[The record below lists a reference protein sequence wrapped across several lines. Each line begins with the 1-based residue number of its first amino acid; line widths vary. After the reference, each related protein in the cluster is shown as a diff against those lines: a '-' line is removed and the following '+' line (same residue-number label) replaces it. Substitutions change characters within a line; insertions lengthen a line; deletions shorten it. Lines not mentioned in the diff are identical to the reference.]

1 MHVGEG
7 QAKRPNILLLYADQ
21 WRGDALGCAGDP
33 VVQTPALDRL
43 AASGLHL
50 PSTFTVDPVCTPSRA
65 ALLTGRYPHVTGVT
79 HNDLR
84 LPENEVS
91 FAQVFAAAGY
101 RTGYIGKWHLDGE
114 EKPGFVPP
122 GPRRHGFGYWAAFN
136 RGHAYHAPIYYRD
149 TAEPI
154 ATDAY
159 EPDLQTDLACA
170 FLEEADPRPFC
181 LVVAWG
187 PPHTPLQP
195 PARTAARYRAQD
207 MPVPPGVPPAE
218 AERARSERA
227 RYYGLITSLD
237 ENVDRLLQTLDRHGA
252 SGNTV
257 VCFTADHG
265 DLLGEH
271 GLYRKGR
278 PEEPSIRVPLLL
290 RWPGTIPTGVRADLA
305 VASIDLCPTLLG
317 LAGLSAPAGVQGR
330 DLSACLRGVTAAPTD
345 PVYIEGRLGAPDE
358 WRALRTAQHLIA
370 VGTASGEITHLFDL
384 EQDPY
389 ELENL
394 ACDPNA
400 AALRRALWEQLA
412 AAATRTS
419 DQRLRRPPGLG

>member
-1 MHVGEG
+1 MGGGAV
-7 QAKRPNILLLYADQ
+7 KRPNILLLYADQ

-43 AASGLHL
+43 ASTGLHL

-84 LPENEVS
+84 LPEHEVA

-122 GPRRHGFGYWAAFN
+122 GPRRHGFEYWAAFN
-136 RGHAYHAPIYYRD
+136 RGHAYHAPVYYRD
-149 TAEPI
+149 RDEPI
-154 ATDAY
+154 ASDRY
-159 EPDLQTDLACA
+159 EPDLQTDLACD
-170 FLEEADPRPFC
+170 FLEADDPRPFC

-195 PARTAARYRAQD
+195 PARTAGRYRPQD
-207 MPVPPGVPPAE
+207 MPLPPSVPPAE
-218 AERARSERA
+218 AQRSQSERA
-227 RYYGLITSLD
+227 RYYGLVTSLD
-237 ENVDRLLQTLDRHGA
+237 DNVDRLLRTLDRLGA
-252 SGNTV
+252 ASDTM

-271 GLYRKGR
+271 GLYRKGM
-278 PEEPSIRVPLLL
+278 PQEPSIRVPLLL
-290 RWPGTIPTGVRADLA
+290 RWPERIQTGVQAGVC
-305 VASIDLCPTLLG
+305 VASVDLCPTLLG
-317 LAGLSAPAGVQGR
+317 LAGLPAPAGVQGR
-330 DLSACLRGVTAAPTD
+330 DLSAWLTGMAPAPDD

-358 WRALRTAQHLIA
+358 WRALRTARHLIA
-370 VGTASGEITHLFDL
+370 VSAASGETTHLFDL
-384 EQDPY
+384 EQDPHQ
-389 ELENL
+389 LRNL
-394 ACDPNA
+394 ARDPDA
-400 AALRRALWEQLA
+400 AHLRRGLWRRLA
-412 AAATRTS
+412 AAAAATA
-419 DQRLRRPPGLG
+419 DRPPLQPPDIG